1 MTTQTGAQTMQPKQ
15 AGPNAAATN
24 AALTFL
30 FIGNIVIGA
39 GVMAPAAMLNAMRT
53 DLGVDTV
60 AIGALVGWGAVVL
73 CLGAPAF
80 AFLTN
85 RVGRRTLLAA
95 SLGVYA
101 VGHAASAFITDYQ
114 ALLVVRLLMI
124 GGAAVFTPQAA
135 SAVALMVPEAKRAGA
150 VALVFMGWAVAS
162 AAVVPAMSLFSEL
175 QFGDVSGWR
184 VACLIIAGG
193 AALAALAVTLTTP
206 GRLYPA
212 AMSLKMWGG
221 VLARPA
227 ILLLLLTTSMLMAGQ
242 FVLFPYLAAELRRVT
257 QADANGVAMAF
268 GFYGVAG
275 LLGSIAA
282 ARVVGW
288 LGAPKT
294 QMAALASLAIGLL
307 GWSLFAPW
315 LAPTL
320 AALFIWG
327 LGFGSGVAMQQARLI
342 GVAPALASASVALN
356 TSVLYLGQAMGSGI
370 GGALISQNAHGF
382 LGAAGLGL
390 ILVAFAA
397 SLAAYRR
404 YGA

>member
-1 MTTQTGAQTMQPKQ
+1 MSTQTGAQAMQPKQ
-15 AGPNAAATN
+15 AGPNAAAIN

-193 AALAALAVTLTTP
+193 AMLASLAVTLTTP
-206 GRLYPA
+206 GRHYPA
-212 AMSLKMWGG
+212 AMSLKM
-221 VLARPA
+221 
-227 ILLLLLTTSMLMAGQ
+227 LLYPIRSVTIAGI
-242 FVLFPYLAAELRRVT
+242 R
-257 QADANGVAMAF
+257 
-268 GFYGVAG
+268 
-275 LLGSIAA
+275 
-282 ARVVGW
+282 
-288 LGAPKT
+288 
-294 QMAALASLAIGLL
+294 
-307 GWSLFAPW
+307 
-315 LAPTL
+315 
-320 AALFIWG
+320 
-327 LGFGSGVAMQQARLI
+327 
-342 GVAPALASASVALN
+342 
-356 TSVLYLGQAMGSGI
+356 
-370 GGALISQNAHGF
+370 
-382 LGAAGLGL
+382 
-390 ILVAFAA
+390 
-397 SLAAYRR
+397 
-404 YGA
+404 